1 MAKEILSSFDRNARR
16 GGAQLMAQV
25 ALASLLVITLPSLGR
40 AEAPTGGSSAPQ
52 ATSAGRKCLGAGA
65 APLE

>member
-25 ALASLLVITLPSLGR
+25 ACLPSPDHPSVPGASRGADGRFLGAAGDFR
-40 AEAPTGGSSAPQ
+40 GS
-52 ATSAGRKCLGAGA
+52 KCLGAGA
-65 APLE
+65 RPLE